1 MNKYLEDC
9 NNLFNK
15 FKYNYY
21 SNEDIII
28 EIDNYYNNY
37 DENINKTKTNFI
49 NYMKLKYENDNHFKK
64 RYELYG
70 KNELE
75 NLIISNEILIIPERY
90 KSDQEYYLYTK
101 IKKIEKI
108 IFILIIIIIINILI

>member
-1 MNKYLEDC
+1 MNDYLEDC
-9 NNLFNK
+9 DYLFNK
-15 FKYNYY
+15 FKYNYF

-28 EIDNYYNNY
+28 DIDNYYNNY

-70 KNELE
+70 KKELE
-75 NLIISNEILIIPERY
+75 NLLISNEILIISERN

-101 IKKIEKI
+101 IKRIEKI
-108 IFILIIIIIINILI
+108 IFILIIIMIINILI